1 MHEVTLRQLEYFA
14 AIAETGTVTA
24 AAQRCNVSQGAVSL
38 ALAEL
43 ERLVGATLVI
53 RRRGKGV
60 ALTPEGTIVA
70 ARARQVTDQVADIA
84 TVVDEFHGRLSGRIV
99 VGVFRTLAMYAVPHL
114 IDWFTRHHPAVE
126 LDFVE
131 GSGPRIQA
139 EMLAGRVQVC
149 AIYEAQL
156 AAGCTG
162 ILLHDASRMVALSP
176 DHELA
181 QLERVPLSE
190 LARHPAILVD
200 EEPALRRTMAAFDAA
215 GVAPRVMW
223 RSASVQAIQNVVGRN
238 LAYSLLM
245 QPTSTSP
252 EGRPL
257 TYRPLADG
265 VPRNAVMASL
275 PTGLR
280 PTRLISEALASLR
293 ADWHP
298 AP

>member
-1 MHEVTLRQLEYFA
+1 MTEVTLRQLEYFA

-24 AAQRCNVSQGAVSL
+24 AARRCNVSQGAVSL

-60 ALTPEGTIVA
+60 ALTPEGAMVA
-70 ARARQVTDQVADIA
+70 ARARQVTDQVTDIA
-84 TVVDEFHGRLSGRIV
+84 TVVEEFHGRLSGRIV
-99 VGVFRTLAMYAVPHL
+99 VGVFRTLAMYAIPHL
-114 IDWFTRHHPAVE
+114 IDWFARHHPGVD

-131 GSGPRIQA
+131 GSGPMIQD

-156 AAGCTG
+156 SSGCTG
-162 ILLHDASRMVALSP
+162 TLLHDARRMVALSP
-176 DHELA
+176 KHELA
-181 QLERVPLSE
+181 RLDRIRMAD
-190 LARHPAILVD
+190 LAGHPAILVD
-200 EEPALRRTMAAFDAA
+200 EEPALRRTLAAFEVA
-215 GVAPRVMW
+215 GVVPRVVW

-275 PTGLR
+275 PSGLR
-280 PTRLISEALASLR
+280 PTRLISEALVALQEH
-293 ADWHP
+293 WHP
-298 AP
+298 SP

>member
-60 ALTPEGTIVA
+60 ALTPEGKIVA

-84 TVVDEFHGRLSGRIV
+84 TVVEEFHGRLSGRIV
-99 VGVFRTLAMYAVPHL
+99 VGVFRTLAMYAIPHL
-114 IDWFTRHHPAVE
+114 IDWFARHHPGVE

-131 GSGPRIQA
+131 GSGPVIQD

-162 ILLHDASRMVALSP
+162 TELHDARRMVALSP
-176 DHELA
+176 EHELA
-181 QLERVPLSE
+181 RLDRIRMAD

-200 EEPALRRTMAAFDAA
+200 EEPALRRTLAAFEVA
-215 GVAPRVMW
+215 GLVPRVMW

-257 TYRPLADG
+257 TYRQLTDG
-265 VPRNAVMASL
+265 APRNAVMASL

-280 PTRLISEALASLR
+280 PTRLISEALVALQES
-293 ADWHP
+293 WHP
-298 AP
+298 SP

>member
-99 VGVFRTLAMYAVPHL
+99 VGVFRTLAMYAIPHL
-114 IDWFTRHHPAVE
+114 IDWFVRHHPAVE

-131 GSGPRIQA
+131 GSGPWIQD

-162 ILLHDASRMVALSP
+162 TLLHDARRMVALSP

-181 QLERVPLSE
+181 RLDRVSLAE

-200 EEPALRRTMAAFDAA
+200 EEPALRRTMAAFEAA

-257 TYRPLADG
+257 TYRQLADG

-298 AP
+298 SP